1 MATTYNIGQC
11 VVNNTD
17 GHYYISP
24 TERLN
29 LFIHGDIP
37 VSPLKRIGVQSRP
50 GAEFMIG
57 EELIRIGRSGV
68 YELSSDLIEITKM
81 YVKSKD
87 IFIIDYRY

>member
-17 GHYYISP
+17 GHYYSS

-68 YELSSDLIEITKM
+68 YELSSDLIEITEM
-81 YVKSKD
+81 YVKSTD